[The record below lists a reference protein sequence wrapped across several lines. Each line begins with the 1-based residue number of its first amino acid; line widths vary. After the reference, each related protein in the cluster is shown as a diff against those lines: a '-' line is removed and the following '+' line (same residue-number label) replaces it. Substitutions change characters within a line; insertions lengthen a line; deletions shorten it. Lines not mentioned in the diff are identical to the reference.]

1 MIKKM
6 NKHSGEAALLA
17 ILVLAALPFQQLLIR
32 QLKKYLPS
40 AAVRNDTQPAEKF
53 SESALSG
60 NSLGII
66 RMAEFN
72 FKRGEFAVGEA
83 WLKFG
88 VMQQRSPSVMLY
100 YGDWNAHKKRSHQ
113 AEYFYRYALKTARQN
128 NAPQAFISALE
139 KRLEGRR

>member
-6 NKHSGEAALLA
+6 NKHTKEAALLF
-17 ILVLAALPFQQLLIR
+17 LLLLAALPCQQLLIR

-40 AAVRNDTQPAEKF
+40 AAVRNDAAPAEEF

-60 NSLGII
+60 NALGII

-72 FKRGEFAVGEA
+72 FKRGEYAVGEA

-88 VMQQRSPSVMLY
+88 AMQQRSPSVLLY
-100 YGDWNAHKKRSHQ
+100 YGDWITHKKRFRQ
-113 AEYFYRYALKTARQN
+113 AEYLYRYALKRARQN

>member
-1 MIKKM
+1 MTRKM
-6 NKHSGEAALLA
+6 NKHSREAALAVL
-17 ILVLAALPFQQLLIR
+17 LLLAALPFQQLLIR
-32 QLKKYLPS
+32 QLKKYLPP
-40 AAVRNDTQPAEKF
+40 AAVRNDTEPAEKF

-60 NSLGII
+60 NALGII

-72 FKRGEFAVGEA
+72 FRRGEFSVGEA

-88 VMQQRSPSVMLY
+88 VMQHRNPSVLLY
-100 YGDWNAHKKRSHQ
+100 YGDWITHKKRFRQ
-113 AEYFYRYALKTARQN
+113 AEYLYRYALKRARQN

>member
-1 MIKKM
+1 MTRKM
-6 NKHSGEAALLA
+6 NKHSREAALAVL
-17 ILVLAALPFQQLLIR
+17 LLLAALPFQQILIR
-32 QLKKYLPS
+32 QLKKYLPP
-40 AAVRNDTQPAEKF
+40 AAVRNDTEPAEKF

-60 NSLGII
+60 NALGII

-72 FKRGEFAVGEA
+72 FRRGEFSVGEA

-88 VMQQRSPSVMLY
+88 AMQQRSPSVLLY
-100 YGDWNAHKKRSHQ
+100 YGDWNAHHKRFRQ

-139 KRLEGRR
+139 KRLEGRK